1 VLTQNLMTK
10 LKIEYIRLVV
20 AFIIFVFI
28 TSLLFIYV
36 NQVKVDWFQVFAS
49 YFTIPSMVLIV
60 GIPIWMIIDLVKKKV
75 ADKTIFNLTF
85 FISVISVLMLLF
97 AIVILKII

>member
-1 VLTQNLMTK
+1 
-10 LKIEYIRLVV
+10 
-20 AFIIFVFI
+20 
-28 TSLLFIYV
+28 LLFIYV